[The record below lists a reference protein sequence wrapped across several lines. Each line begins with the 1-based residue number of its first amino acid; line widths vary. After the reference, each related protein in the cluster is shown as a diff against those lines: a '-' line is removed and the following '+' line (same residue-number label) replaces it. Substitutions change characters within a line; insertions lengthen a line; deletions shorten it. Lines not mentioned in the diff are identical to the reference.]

1 VGKNSVS
8 KAATSKLSSRMQG
21 ARAVWVAVGVLAL
34 AFLVGVLAPAW
45 YFAGRLVDNNT
56 AVRAIGELQQQPSRM
71 QAALNSIQD
80 RLRARGFVRDSIE
93 QLKRAT
99 TQFETS
105 TAALE
110 AGGGGLRIGGIGGD
124 DDVQKTID
132 EMTQAW
138 KKYQPALAPVANFT
152 SIPYSDSER
161 EGTQL
166 NVDGRDLQQKVTN
179 AVTQARAYTP
189 QLEKNLAQIIAGLQ
203 SSSDGLATALRT
215 VVLIG
220 VGLAAALA
228 ALVGYLS
235 LARGKQAAAAAAAR
249 QQTEDILSTVR
260 EGLFLLDADLKIG
273 TIHSHA
279 TAQLF
284 QRESVSGITF
294 EDLLRELVTPKTLA
308 IATKFV
314 KVLWSE
320 RTKENLIRSINP
332 LNEVEL
338 QVGEK
343 GSKDAET
350 RYLEFNF
357 HRVRREGAITHV
369 LVAVSDVTARVAL
382 AAQLKGAQDSAQS
395 QMDAFLSILHV
406 DPNQLSSFLDD
417 SDVAFK
423 MINATLRDPA
433 RDSASFRRKIDGLF
447 RQIHSI
453 KGEASAIGLGS
464 MEARAHGLESDL
476 SALRERTDLSG
487 DDFLPLLTKFD
498 DLVSH
503 SQSVRDMV
511 TKLASFRDSF
521 GKNPPAA
528 STAAQSSRV
537 STGDTTTRGKAL
549 SDEQVAANQAAE
561 QTLQRS
567 AREGFVASAQQ
578 LADRIAN
585 DYGKKVVVTCRGHD
599 LVPEAYRRPVKDVL
613 IQLIR
618 NAVVHGIETPSERQ
632 SNGKSGEGHIRI
644 AFEMTESGRAF
655 RMQCEDDGRGLTPDS
670 LRKTAVAKG
679 IISQADAQALSDQEA
694 MMLVFRSGFST
705 AKDVTRDAGRGV
717 GMDVI
722 AEIAARLGGRIS
734 LNSEIGKN
742 MKLSLSFPAVQN
754 QAGVVA
760 A

>member
-1 VGKNSVS
+1 VS
-8 KAATSKLSSRMQG
+8 KTEVSKPRKKIATKMQG
-21 ARAVWVAVGVLAL
+21 ARAVWVAVGILAL

-45 YFAGRLVDNNT
+45 YFAGRLVENNT

-99 TQFETS
+99 AQFDGETRKLQS
-105 TAALE
+105 GDESAP
-110 AGGGGLRIGGIGGD
+110 IGGFGFGSD
-124 DDVQKTID
+124 DDVQKSIK
-132 EMTQAW
+132 EMTAAW
-138 KKYQPALAPVANFT
+138 KKYKPALDPVANFT
-152 SIPYSDSER
+152 AIPYSDSER

-166 NVDGRDLQQKVTN
+166 NMDGRELQRQVTN

-189 QLEKNLAQIIAGLQ
+189 ALEKNLAQIITGLQ
-203 SSSDGLATALRT
+203 SSSDSLATALRT

-220 VGLAAALA
+220 VGLAGALA

-260 EGLFLLDADLKIG
+260 EGLFLLDGDLKIG
-273 TIHSHA
+273 TIHSDA

-284 QRESVSGITF
+284 QRESVAGITF

-332 LNEVEL
+332 LNEVEIL
-338 QVGEK
+338 VGEK

-369 LVAVSDVTARVAL
+369 LVSVADVTARVAL
-382 AAQLKGAQDSAQS
+382 AAQLKGAQDSAQT

-406 DPNQLSSFLDD
+406 DPTQLGSFLDD

-433 RDSASFRRKIDGLF
+433 RDSATFRRKIDGLF

-464 MEARAHGLESDL
+464 MEARAHALENDL
-476 SALRERTDLSG
+476 AALRERTDLTG

-521 GKNPPAA
+521 GKHQQAAAGGHAAA
-528 STAAQSSRV
+528 ST
-537 STGDTTTRGKAL
+537 GDSTTRAPKLTDDA
-549 SDEQVAANQAAE
+549 VAAEA
-561 QTLQRS
+561 TLQRS

-585 DYGKKVVVTCRGHD
+585 DYGKKVQVSCRGHD
-599 LVPEAYRRPVKDVL
+599 QVPEAYRRPVKDVL

-618 NAVVHGIETPSERQ
+618 NAVVHGIESPAERQ
-632 SNGKSGEGHIRI
+632 AAGKSPEGHIRI
-644 AFEMTESGRAF
+644 NFELTEGGRAF
-655 RMQCEDDGRGLTPDS
+655 RMMCEDDGRGLTPDK
-670 LRKTAVAKG
+670 LRRTAVTKG
-679 IISQADAQALSDQEA
+679 IISQSDASALSDQEA

-705 AKDVTRDAGRGV
+705 AGAVTKDAGRGV

-742 MKLSLSFPAVQN
+742 MRLSLSFPAQQN
-754 QAGVVA
+754 AAGVVA

>member
-1 VGKNSVS
+1 
-8 KAATSKLSSRMQG
+8 MQG
-21 ARAVWVAVGVLAL
+21 ARAVWVAVGILAL

-45 YFAGRLVDNNT
+45 YFAGRLVENNT

-99 TQFETS
+99 VQFDGETKKLMS
-105 TAALE
+105 GDE
-110 AGGGGLRIGGIGGD
+110 SISIGGFGSD
-124 DDVQKTID
+124 DDVQKTIK
-132 EMTQAW
+132 EMTAAW
-138 KKYQPALAPVANFT
+138 KKYKPALDPVANFT

-166 NVDGRDLQQKVTN
+166 NMDGRELQRQVTN
-179 AVTQARAYTP
+179 AVTQSRAYTP
-189 QLEKNLAQIIAGLQ
+189 ALEKNLVQIITGLQ
-203 SSSDGLATALRT
+203 SSSDSLATALRS

-220 VGLAAALA
+220 VGLAGALA

-273 TIHSHA
+273 TIHSQA

-284 QRESVSGITF
+284 QRESVAGITF
-294 EDLLRELVTPKTLA
+294 EDLLRDLVTPKTLA

-338 QVGEK
+338 LVGEK

-369 LVAVSDVTARVAL
+369 LVAVADVTARVAL
-382 AAQLKGAQDSAQS
+382 AAQLKGAQDNAQH

-406 DPNQLSSFLDD
+406 DPVQLSSFLDD

-453 KGEASAIGLGS
+453 KGEAAAIGLGS
-464 MEARAHGLESDL
+464 MEARAHALESDL
-476 SALRERTDLSG
+476 ASLRERTDLTG

-503 SQSVRDMV
+503 SQSVREMV

-521 GKNPPAA
+521 APKAAHAPAA
-528 STAAQSSRV
+528 TGSSRV

-549 SDEQVAANQAAE
+549 DSDAVAAEA
-561 QTLQRS
+561 TLQRS

-585 DYGKKVVVTCRGHD
+585 DHGKKVVVTCRGHD
-599 LVPEAYRRPVKDVL
+599 QVPESYRRPVKDVL

-618 NAVVHGIETPSERQ
+618 NAVVHGIESPAEREAA
-632 SNGKSGEGHIRI
+632 GKSAEGHIRI
-644 AFEMTESGRAF
+644 NFEMVENGRAF
-655 RMQCEDDGRGLTPDS
+655 RMQCEDDGRGLTPDK
-670 LRKTAVAKG
+670 LRKTAVTKG
-679 IISQADAQALSDQEA
+679 IISQNDAQALSDQEA

-705 AKDVTRDAGRGV
+705 ASGVTRDAGRGV

-742 MKLSLSFPAVQN
+742 MKLSLSFPAN
-754 QAGVVA
+754 ANAAGVVA

>member
-1 VGKNSVS
+1 MEGQKMSKTEVSKPGKN
-8 KAATSKLSSRMQG
+8 LSSRMQG
-21 ARAVWVAVGVLAL
+21 ARAVWVAVAILAL

-45 YFAGRLVDNNT
+45 YFAGRLVENNT

-99 TQFETS
+99 QQFESATNS
-105 TAALE
+105 IV
-110 AGGGGLRIGGIGGD
+110 GGGGSIGGFGND
-124 DDVQKTID
+124 DDVPGTIN
-132 EMTQAW
+132 EITKAW
-138 KKYQPALAPVANFT
+138 KKYQPALTPVANFT

-161 EGTQL
+161 EGTTL

-179 AVTQARAYTP
+179 AISQARIYTP
-189 QLEKNLAQIIAGLQ
+189 QLEKNLAQVISGLQ
-203 SSSDGLATALRT
+203 SSSDSLATALRT

-260 EGLFLLDADLKIG
+260 EGLFLLDGDLRIG
-273 TIHSHA
+273 SIHSHA

-284 QRESVSGITF
+284 QRESVSGLTF
-294 EDLLRELVTPKTLA
+294 EELLRDLVSPKTMQ

-332 LNEVEL
+332 LNEVEIV
-338 QVGEK
+338 VGEK

-369 LVAVSDVTARVAL
+369 LVAVADVTARVAL
-382 AAQLKGAQDSAQS
+382 AAQLKGAQDNAQH

-406 DPNQLSSFLDD
+406 DPVQLSSFLDD

-433 RDSASFRRKIDGLF
+433 RDSATFRRKIDGLF

-453 KGEASAIGLGS
+453 KGEAAAIGLGS
-464 MEARAHGLESDL
+464 MEARAHALESDL
-476 SALRERTDLSG
+476 AALRERSDLSG

-511 TKLASFRDSF
+511 TKLASFRESF
-521 GKNPPAA
+521 GKQSAPVGVKSA
-528 STAAQSSRV
+528 SG
-537 STGDTTTRGKAL
+537 TGDSTTR
-549 SDEQVAANQAAE
+549 
-561 QTLQRS
+561 
-567 AREGFVASAQQ
+567 
-578 LADRIAN
+578 
-585 DYGKKVVVTCRGHD
+585 
-599 LVPEAYRRPVKDVL
+599 
-613 IQLIR
+613 
-618 NAVVHGIETPSERQ
+618 
-632 SNGKSGEGHIRI
+632 
-644 AFEMTESGRAF
+644 
-655 RMQCEDDGRGLTPDS
+655 
-670 LRKTAVAKG
+670 
-679 IISQADAQALSDQEA
+679 
-694 MMLVFRSGFST
+694 
-705 AKDVTRDAGRGV
+705 
-717 GMDVI
+717 
-722 AEIAARLGGRIS
+722 
-734 LNSEIGKN
+734 
-742 MKLSLSFPAVQN
+742 
-754 QAGVVA
+754 
-760 A
+760 

>member
-1 VGKNSVS
+1 VS
-8 KAATSKLSSRMQG
+8 KAGKKTVNKNLSSRMQG
-21 ARAVWVAVGVLAL
+21 ARAVWVAVGILAL

-99 TQFETS
+99 QQFETA
-105 TAALE
+105 TASIQ
-110 AGGGGLRIGGIGGD
+110 GGGSSIGGFGND
-124 DDVQKTID
+124 DDVRSTIN

-152 SIPYSDSER
+152 AIPYSDSER
-161 EGTQL
+161 EGTTL
-166 NVDGRDLQQKVTN
+166 NVDGRELQQKVTQ
-179 AVTQARAYTP
+179 AVTQARVYTP
-189 QLEKNLAQIIAGLQ
+189 QLEKNLAQVIAGLQ
-203 SSSDGLATALRT
+203 SSSDSLATALRT

-220 VGLAAALA
+220 VGLAGALA
-228 ALVGYLS
+228 ALVGYLT
-235 LARGKQAAAAAAAR
+235 LARGKQAAVAAAAK

-260 EGLFLLDADLKIG
+260 EGLFLLDGDLKIG

-284 QRESVSGITF
+284 QRESVSGLTF
-294 EDLLRELVTPKTLA
+294 EELLRDLVSPKTLQ

-338 QVGEK
+338 VVKGEK
-343 GSKDAET
+343 GDKGGGET

-369 LVAVSDVTARVAL
+369 LVSVADVTARVAL
-382 AAQLKGAQDSAQS
+382 AAQLKGAQDNAQH

-406 DPNQLSSFLDD
+406 DPVQLSSFLDD

-464 MEARAHGLESDL
+464 MEARAHALESDL
-476 SALRERTDLSG
+476 AGLRERTDLSG

-521 GKNPPAA
+521 GKSHQLGA
-528 STAAQSSRV
+528 SATSGD
-537 STGDTTTRGKAL
+537 STGRMPKITEDA
-549 SDEQVAANQAAE
+549 VAAEA
-561 QTLQRS
+561 TLQRS

-578 LADRIAN
+578 LADRIAT
-585 DYGKKVVVTCRGHD
+585 DHGKKVIVTCKGHD
-599 LVPEAYRRPVKDVL
+599 QVPESYRRPVKDVL

-618 NAVVHGIETPSERQ
+618 NSVVHGIEKPADRQ
-632 SNGKSGEGHIRI
+632 AQGKSPEGHIRI
-644 AFEMTESGRAF
+644 NFELVEGGRAF
-655 RMQCEDDGRGLTPDS
+655 RMTCEDDGRGLTPEK
-670 LRKTAVAKG
+670 LRKTAITKG
-679 IISQADAQALSDQEA
+679 IISQNDAAALSDQEA

-705 AKDVTRDAGRGV
+705 ANEVTRDAGRGV

-742 MKLSLSFPAVQN
+742 MKLSLSFPAEMKA
-754 QAGVVA
+754 AGVVA

>member
-1 VGKNSVS
+1 
-8 KAATSKLSSRMQG
+8 MQG
-21 ARAVWVAVGVLAL
+21 ARAVWVAVGILAL

-45 YFAGRLVDNNT
+45 YFAGRLVENNT

-99 TQFETS
+99 QQFETS
-105 TAALE
+105 TASLT
-110 AGGGGLRIGGIGGD
+110 AGGGVSIGGFGSG
-124 DDVQKTID
+124 DDVQNTIK

-138 KKYQPALAPVANFT
+138 KKYKPALDPVANFT
-152 SIPYSDSER
+152 AIPYSDSER

-166 NVDGRDLQQKVTN
+166 NMDGRELQKAVTN
-179 AVTQARAYTP
+179 AASQARVSTP
-189 QLEKNLAQIIAGLQ
+189 VLEKNLAQIITGLQ
-203 SSSDGLATALRT
+203 SSSDSLATALRS

-249 QQTEDILSTVR
+249 QQTEDILRTVR

-273 TIHSHA
+273 EIHSDA
-279 TAQLF
+279 TGSLF
-284 QRESVSGITF
+284 QRESIAGITF
-294 EDLLRELVTPKTLA
+294 EDLLRNLVSAKTLA

-332 LNEVEL
+332 LNEVEVTTGGDGK
-338 QVGEK
+338 QDK
-343 GSKDAET
+343 GET

-357 HRVRREGAITHV
+357 HRVRRDGAITHV
-369 LVAVSDVTARVAL
+369 LVAVADVTARVAL
-382 AAQLKGAQDSAQS
+382 AAQLKGAQDNAQH

-406 DPNQLSSFLDD
+406 DPVQLSSFLDD

-433 RDSASFRRKIDGLF
+433 RDSATFRRKIDGLF

-464 MEARAHGLESDL
+464 MEARAHALENDL
-476 SALRERTDLSG
+476 AALRERTDLTG

-511 TKLASFRDSF
+511 TKLASFRESF
-521 GKNPPAA
+521 GKHQQAAPGGHAAA
-528 STAAQSSRV
+528 ST
-537 STGDTTTRGKAL
+537 GDSTTRAPKL
-549 SDEQVAANQAAE
+549 TEEAAE
-561 QTLQRS
+561 ATLQRS

-585 DYGKKVVVTCRGHD
+585 DQGKKVQVSCRGHD
-599 LVPEAYRRPVKDVL
+599 QVPEAYRRPVKDVL

-618 NAVVHGIETPSERQ
+618 NAVVHGIESPAERQ
-632 SNGKSGEGHIRI
+632 AAGKSPEGHIRI
-644 AFEMTESGRAF
+644 NFEMTDGGRAF
-655 RMQCEDDGRGLTPDS
+655 RMMCEDDGRGLTPDK

-679 IISQADAQALSDQEA
+679 IISQSDATALSDQEA

-705 AKDVTRDAGRGV
+705 ASGVTRDAGRGV

-734 LNSEIGKN
+734 LNSESGKN
-742 MKLSLSFPAVQN
+742 MRLSLSFPAN
-754 QAGVVA
+754 ANAAGVVA